1 MPKVSVI
8 VPVFD
13 PGERIDRCIESLL
26 GQSMPAGDY
35 EVVFVDDGSTD
46 GTGERLE
53 ALAAEHEHVTTVRIP
68 NSGWPGR
75 PRNVGIDAARGEFV
89 YFVDH
94 DDWIGPEALERLY
107 ATAIA
112 DDADIVIG
120 KVVGHNK
127 AVPRSLFRE
136 NVHDL
141 GLRAAPFN
149 LLTPHKLFRR
159 ALLDEHGIRFP
170 EGRRRLEDHMMVV
183 PAYFKARRMAI
194 LADYPCYHW
203 VNWTEGAN
211 ASYAPPDP
219 AGYFADVR
227 EVLDIVDEHT
237 QPGEF
242 RDALYA
248 RWYRGKLL
256 GRLGRNAFLG
266 RAEDHRRA
274 VLDEVAQLIDERFPP
289 RLDPALVFNYR
300 LRAALAR
307 RRDYDGLVALA
318 ELERDLKASARV
330 RGYRGDG
337 TWMTLEL
344 ECWLRDEEHAPLT
357 FVHRGGQLVWS
368 APERL
373 RDRFEPGE
381 LDVDGELGNGR
392 MQLLLKRAGDET
404 DWLVPLEVRLDVP
417 AAPDGEPVRPAIVA
431 TARIAP
437 TIAAGGGPLEP
448 GEYDLRAVIWIA
460 GFSAHSLTRRGKG
473 TFGLTVTP
481 AGRVYRAGAVPE
493 DSPLTPRL
501 RMRRAVKR
509 TLGPRAVR
517 AARERRDRA

>member
-1 MPKVSVI
+1 MVKVSVI

-26 GQSMPAGDY
+26 GQSLPAGEY

-53 ALAAEHEHVTTVRIP
+53 ELAARHAHVTTVRIP

-75 PRNVGIDAARGEFV
+75 PRNIGIDTARGEFV

-107 ATAIA
+107 ATAIT

-127 AVPRSLFRE
+127 AVPRSLFRA

-141 GLRAAPFN
+141 GMRAAPFN

-203 VNWTEGAN
+203 VNWSSGAN
-211 ASYAPPDP
+211 ASYAPADP

-237 QPGEF
+237 EPGEF
-242 RDALYA
+242 RDTLYG

-256 GRLGRNAFLG
+256 GRLGRNAFVG
-266 RAEDHRRA
+266 REEDHRRR
-274 VLDEVAQLIDERFPP
+274 VLAEVAELIEERFPA
-289 RLDPALVFNYR
+289 RLDAPLVYNFK

-330 RGYRGDG
+330 RELRGDG
-337 TWMTLEL
+337 TWMTLRL
-344 ECWLRDEEHAPLT
+344 ECWLRDERHEPLAL
-357 FVHRGGQLVWS
+357 VRRGGRVHWL
-368 APERL
+368 APEPL
-373 RDRFEPGE
+373 RAALEPAE
-381 LDVDGELGNGR
+381 LDVTDELGAGACSCCSSARATRPTGSSPRRSRSSCPSRPTASRCGR
-392 MQLLLKRAGDET
+392 RSSRGRGSLLR
-404 DWLVPLEVRLDVP
+404 
-417 AAPDGEPVRPAIVA
+417 
-431 TARIAP
+431 
-437 TIAAGGGPLEP
+437 
-448 GEYDLRAVIWIA
+448 
-460 GFSAHSLTRRGKG
+460 SRR
-473 TFGLTVTP
+473 P
-481 AGRVYRAGAVPE
+481 AGRSNRATTSCAP
-493 DSPLTPRL
+493 
-501 RMRRAVKR
+501 
-509 TLGPRAVR
+509 
-517 AARERRDRA
+517 

>member
-1 MPKVSVI
+1 MLKVSVI

-26 GQSMPAGDY
+26 GQSMPAGEY

-53 ALAAEHEHVTTVRIP
+53 QLAARHAHVTTVRIP

-94 DDWIGPEALERLY
+94 DDWIGPEALERLH
-107 ATAIA
+107 ATAVV
-112 DDADIVIG
+112 DEADIVIG
-120 KVVGHNK
+120 KVVGHNR

-141 GLRAAPFN
+141 GMRAAPFN

-203 VNWTEGAN
+203 VNWTAGAN
-211 ASYAPPDP
+211 ASYAPHDP
-219 AGYFADVR
+219 ADYYADVR

-237 QPGEF
+237 EPGEF
-242 RDALYA
+242 RDTLYG

-256 GRLGRNAFLG
+256 GRLGRNAFVG
-266 RAEDHRRA
+266 REEDHRRR
-274 VLDEVAQLIDERFPP
+274 VLAEVAELIEERFPP
-289 RLDPALVFNYR
+289 RLDAPLVYNFK

-318 ELERDLKASARV
+318 ELERDLKASARI
-330 RGYRGDG
+330 RAYRGDG
-337 TWMTLEL
+337 TWMSLEL
-344 ECWLRDEEHAPLT
+344 ECWLRDEQHEPLT
-357 FVHRGGQLVWS
+357 VVRRGGRILWP
-368 APERL
+368 APEPL
-373 RDRFEPGE
+373 RAALEPRE
-381 LDVDGELGNGR
+381 LDVTDELGHGR
-392 MQLLLKRAGDET
+392 MQLLLKRDGEET
-404 DWLVPLEVRLDVP
+404 DWLVPAEVALAVP
-417 AAPDGEPVRPAIVA
+417 EAPDGAPVRPAVVA

-437 TIAAGGGPLEP
+437 TIAGAGRPLAP
-448 GEYDLRAVIWIA
+448 GDYELRAVIWIA
-460 GFSAHSLTRRGKG
+460 GFSAHSLARRGKR
-473 TFGLTVTP
+473 TFGVTVTP
-481 AGRVYRAGAVPE
+481 AGRVHRTGSLPE
-493 DSPLTPRL
+493 PARPPSPRQRL
-501 RMRRAVKR
+501 GRVVRRMR
-509 TLGPRAVR
+509 GPGAAR
-517 AARERRDRA
+517 AAR

>member
-26 GQSMPAGDY
+26 GQSMPAGEY
-35 EVVFVDDGSTD
+35 EVLFVDDGSTD

-53 ALAAEHEHVTTVRIP
+53 ALAARHAHVTTLRIP

-120 KVVGHNK
+120 KVVGHNRV
-127 AVPRSLFRE
+127 VPRGLFRE

-141 GLRAAPFN
+141 GLRAAPFS

-203 VNWTEGAN
+203 VNWTQGAN
-211 ASYAPPDP
+211 ASYAAPDP

-237 QPGEF
+237 EPGEF
-242 RDALYA
+242 RDELYA

-256 GRLGRNAFLG
+256 ARLGRNAFLG
-266 RAEDHRRA
+266 RPEEHRRA
-274 VLDEVAQLIDERFPP
+274 VLEQVAALIEEHFPAP
-289 RLDPALVFNYR
+289 LDRLLVPNYR
-300 LRAALAR
+300 MRAGLAR
-307 RRDYDGLVALA
+307 RRDYDGLAALA
-318 ELERDLKASARV
+318 EHERDLKASARV
-330 RGYRGDG
+330 RGFRGDG

-344 ECWLRDEEHAPLT
+344 ECWLRDEEHRPFA
-357 FVHRGGQLVWS
+357 FVRGDGRVRWD
-368 APERL
+368 APEPL
-373 RDRFEPGE
+373 RAALEPHE
-381 LDVDGELGNGR
+381 LDVSGELER
-392 MQLLLKRAGDET
+392 FSLQLTLKREGEET
-404 DWLVPLEVRLDVP
+404 DWLVPADVRLELPD
-417 AAPDGEPVRPAIVA
+417 APDGEPVRPALVA

-437 TIAAGGGPLEP
+437 TIAAAGRPLAP
-448 GEYDLRAVIWIA
+448 GDYELRAAIWIA
-460 GFSAHSLTRRGKG
+460 GFYAQSPARRGPAP
-473 TFGLTVTP
+473 FGVTVTP
-481 AGRVYRAGAVPE
+481 AGRVHRTGAIPEVVP
-493 DSPLTPRL
+493 PTPRQRLGRAL
-501 RMRRAVKR
+501 RR
-509 TLGPRAVR
+509 TRGPRAAR
-517 AARERRDRA
+517 AAR